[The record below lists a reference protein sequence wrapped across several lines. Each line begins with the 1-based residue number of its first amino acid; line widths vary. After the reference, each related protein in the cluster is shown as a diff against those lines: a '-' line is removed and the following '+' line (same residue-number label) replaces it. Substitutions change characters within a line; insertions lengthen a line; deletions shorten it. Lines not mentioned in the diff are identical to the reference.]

1 MAVDHRG
8 SDVMTTALAPAEADP
23 GLPLEHINDE
33 GGLCSRRFA
42 ESRIGGVTQANAK
55 IGLLH
60 HVGGGNLGD
69 SATLEAVASN
79 IRRRW
84 PNAEIVAFSMNPDDT
99 EMRHGIKSYP
109 LRRICWS
116 IGYEAAGT
124 DATFKSKVNR
134 LARKYRPVF
143 NVLKAVGTVI
153 RLPIGMLREL
163 SFLASS
169 RRTIKSFDLLV
180 ISGGG
185 QLTEK
190 DGPWGFP
197 YTIFKW
203 VVLARSAGAS
213 CIFLNVGAGPL
224 NQPLSRFFARR
235 ALLAADYVSLR
246 DDKSRTLVHEI
257 GFTGKSRVC
266 PDSAYG
272 LEVATTQSSAC
283 ESGSQSIVGFAPMP
297 YPDPD
302 PGGYLSE
309 KNQLAYDAFMGK
321 LAGFASWL
329 TSRSYRLA
337 LFGTDIGVDPL
348 AIKDL
353 QSTLLSNHGA
363 LPPQFAVDHS
373 VESVRV
379 LLATMSGMDYVVT
392 CRFHGV
398 IFAHL
403 LNKPVL
409 AIAHH
414 PKVNELMADLGLSSY
429 CVDIRNFDV
438 SLLADRFASM
448 VKNAQEIK
456 GHMAARLTSNR
467 QQLRRQFDE
476 LFLDLKGLEEE
487 AKEIRIGPRKRRV
500 GRKLKSRL
508 TEQQ

>member
-1 MAVDHRG
+1 MTIDHRESG
-8 SDVMTTALAPAEADP
+8 VVATALANAEAEP
-23 GLPLEHINDE
+23 NLSLERVWNDE

-42 ESRIGGVTQANAK
+42 ESRIDGVTEANAK

-69 SATLEAVASN
+69 GATLEAVAGN
-79 IRRRW
+79 IKRRR
-84 PNAEIVAFSMNPDDT
+84 PNTEIVAFSMNPRDT
-99 EMRHGIKSYP
+99 EIRHGIKSYP

-116 IGYEAAGT
+116 IGYEAAGAH
-124 DATFKSKVNR
+124 ATFKSKVK
-134 LARKYRPVF
+134 AFTRKYKPVF
-143 NVLKAVGTVI
+143 YLLKAAGAAI
-153 RLPIGMLREL
+153 RLPVEVLREL

-169 RRTIKSFDLLV
+169 RRTIKSFDLLI

-203 VVLARSAGAS
+203 VVLARSAGVS

-246 DDKSRTLVHEI
+246 DDKSRTLVHEV

-266 PDSAYG
+266 PDSVYG
-272 LEVATTQSSAC
+272 LEVATTKGSAC
-283 ESGSQSIVGFAPMP
+283 ERSRQSVVGFAPMP
-297 YPDPD
+297 YPDRD
-302 PGGYLSE
+302 PSGYPLG

-321 LAGFASWL
+321 LASFASWL
-329 TSRSYRLA
+329 VSRSYTLA
-337 LFGTDIGVDPL
+337 PFGTDIGVDPL

-353 QSTLLSNHGA
+353 ERTLLSNHGI
-363 LPPQFAVDHS
+363 PSPQRAADHS
-373 VESVRV
+373 VKSVRD

-414 PKVNELMADLGLSSY
+414 PKVTELMAELGLSSY
-429 CVDIRNFDV
+429 CVDIRQFNV
-438 SLLADRFASM
+438 SLLADRFSSM
-448 VKNAQEIK
+448 VDNAEDVK
-456 GHMAARLTSNR
+456 SRMAARLRHNR
-467 QQLRRQFDE
+467 QQLRSQFDE
-476 LFLDLKGLEEE
+476 LFGFEG
-487 AKEIRIGPRKRRV
+487 A
-500 GRKLKSRL
+500 
-508 TEQQ
+508 